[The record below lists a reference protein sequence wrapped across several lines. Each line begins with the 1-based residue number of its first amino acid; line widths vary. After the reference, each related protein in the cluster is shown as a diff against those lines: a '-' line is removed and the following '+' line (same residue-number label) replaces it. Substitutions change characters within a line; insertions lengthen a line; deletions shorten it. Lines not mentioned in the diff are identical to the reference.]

1 MSLRLESVHV
11 TLGSGRS
18 SRRVLSGL
26 DADFAPGLI
35 TAIVG
40 PNGAGKSTLV
50 RTALGFIEPRSG
62 QVMLDGVPVGSFAGE
77 RRAQRL
83 VYIPQHSTV
92 AFAYRVRDVVA
103 MGLVA
108 AGRGRHEDPDTRI
121 GRSLLMVELAD
132 RAMDAF
138 GELSAGQRQ
147 RATLARALAQV
158 EAAVITRRD
167 GGRAAAGRE
176 ETIALLADEPV
187 SAMDPRQAQAAL
199 GLLRSLSRE
208 GVAVAVVL
216 HDLTLAAGVADRV
229 LLLGTDGTI
238 VAHGPTDDVLVPGVL
253 APALGLEMA
262 RVRTPGG
269 GWLIGPNA
277 PPACR
282 MKGTPIPNG

>member
-1 MSLRLESVHV
+1 MSLRLESIHV
-11 TLGSGRS
+11 TMGSGRS

-26 DADFAPGLI
+26 DADFAPGLV

-50 RTALGFIEPRSG
+50 RTSLGFIEPRSG
-62 QVMLDGVPVGSFAGE
+62 RVTLDGVPVGSFAGE
-77 RRAQRL
+77 RRAQHL

-108 AGRGRHEDPDTRI
+108 AGRGFHDDPDTRI

-158 EAAVITRRD
+158 EAAVIARRD
-167 GGRAAAGRE
+167 GGRAAMGCE

-187 SAMDPRQAQAAL
+187 SAMDPRQALATL
-199 GLLRSLSRE
+199 GLLRSLSRQ

-238 VAHGPTDDVLVPGVL
+238 VAHGPTDDVLVPEVL
-253 APALGLEMA
+253 APALGLGMA
-262 RVRTPGG
+262 RVSTPGG

-282 MKGTPIPNG
+282 QEGTPIPNG